1 MPSMFPP
8 MTMYFLAR
16 WSVVVL
22 SLPIGGL
29 FIGDWL
35 GNMVVVMKASIADG
49 CNVRKIAS
57 VASIIDSARGRPM

>member
-1 MPSMFPP
+1 MFPP

-29 FIGDWL
+29 FIGDWA
-35 GNMVVVMKASIADG
+35 GIVVAMKASIVDG
-49 CNVRKIAS
+49 CSVRKIAS
-57 VASIIDSARGRPM
+57 VASIVDGDHLRPI